1 MKDIIEYFDF
11 FCGWIFLWLIS
22 ASLLSAVATGV
33 IMLAKRI
40 VVWKREKQS
49 TPPKIL
55 EIILGEYS
63 DSEYYLFYNPKK
75 KTQEQFDEDLKMLF
89 RKYSVELID
98 GSDFHPREDTFGEF
112 IIPKM
117 SELGYIIVETDPENF
132 SSGNIF
138 EDGFLCHRNWRKTL
152 GDELFYLARERYYKN
167 KKHSAP
173 QSGL

>member
-1 MKDIIEYFDF
+1 MRCGSWRGVWRGLGEWQIKNKQVKDIIEYFDF

-49 TPPKIL
+49 TPPKIF

-98 GSDFHPREDTFGEF
+98 GSDFRPREDTFGEF
-112 IIPKM
+112 IKRAVKPI
-117 SELGYIIVETDPENF
+117 
-132 SSGNIF
+132 
-138 EDGFLCHRNWRKTL
+138 HRLSVNWM
-152 GDELFYLARERYYKN
+152 
-167 KKHSAP
+167 
-173 QSGL
+173 